1 MSLKLQI
8 VRNGK
13 TIFEMPLSP
22 KEWPREELLTELD
35 DFQDDFQRVS
45 KIFNALSNETRL
57 MMMKQ
62 IMAKRNRT
70 INFSDYM
77 RELDLNPKLVWEN
90 TRKLRDGGLIV
101 KVGRGRY
108 RCSEFGETGFI
119 MMSLVLRRIIEALD
133 EFDKM

>member
-8 VRNGK
+8 VRDGEI
-13 TIFEMPLSP
+13 IFEMPLSP
-22 KEWPREELLTELD
+22 TEWPREELLTQLE
-35 DFQDDFQRVS
+35 DFQDDYHRFS
-45 KIFNALSNETRL
+45 KIYNALSNETRL

-62 IMAKRNRT
+62 IMEKRNRT

-90 TRKLRDGGLIV
+90 TQKLRDSGFLV

-108 RCSEFGETGFI
+108 RCSEIGETGFM
-119 MMSLVLRRIIEALD
+119 MMSIVLRRIIDALD
-133 EFDKM
+133 EFDNL